1 MNRREEVQI
10 KLESVRAWLQ
20 RNSLEAL
27 LINSQANF
35 AWLTGGGENYVYVGD
50 AAGEAYLLV
59 VPDRAYL
66 LTNNIEA
73 RRLQEEEVAGLPF
86 EAVVWPWHRG
96 GAAKET
102 VVGLCDVSKA
112 VSDLGSLGLP
122 KVSDG
127 FK

>member
-1 MNRREEVQI
+1 MNRPEEVQK

-20 RNSLEAL
+20 RNGLEAL

-59 VPDRAYL
+59 VPDRTYL

-73 RRLQEEEVAGLPF
+73 RRKVPGHDDTIKLPIT
-86 EAVVWPWHRG
+86 ES
-96 GAAKET
+96 AAI
-102 VVGLCDVSKA
+102 GPCI
-112 VSDLGSLGLP
+112 
-122 KVSDG
+122 
-127 FK
+127 